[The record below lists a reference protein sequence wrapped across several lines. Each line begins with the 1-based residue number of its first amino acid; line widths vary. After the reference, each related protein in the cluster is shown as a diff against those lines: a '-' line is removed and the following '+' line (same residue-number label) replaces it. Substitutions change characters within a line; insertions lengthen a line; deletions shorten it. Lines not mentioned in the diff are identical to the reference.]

1 MYSNFLCIICNRKV
15 KKFSLWMLVSLFFL
29 CGCDTSN
36 SEPLYEA
43 EEEIIGEN
51 LEEKALEDKEQLKEA
66 KEEKKVPTKEEVL
79 ELRNLVT
86 KGMTEEEIS
95 RLSENIKVA
104 NLTIEKAYLYDS
116 LFERLEDPEDLYWNY
131 VDYKGDIQIGWD
143 LSEKHYVAASGLT
156 RNEWGEKYGKPIMV
170 YNRFHADNFIKLIE
184 EMRDSIQH
192 ELWREDFNILI
203 EKMQM
208 AKETHDV
215 NYMIELYRI
224 LHDMD
229 YFLLRYGPEDVGK
242 YTKDDGIVNRFY
254 GVLLIH
260 KDFYRSNYGK

>member
-1 MYSNFLCIICNRKV
+1 
-15 KKFSLWMLVSLFFL
+15 MLVSLFFL

-104 NLTIEKAYLYDS
+104 NLTMEKAYLYDS